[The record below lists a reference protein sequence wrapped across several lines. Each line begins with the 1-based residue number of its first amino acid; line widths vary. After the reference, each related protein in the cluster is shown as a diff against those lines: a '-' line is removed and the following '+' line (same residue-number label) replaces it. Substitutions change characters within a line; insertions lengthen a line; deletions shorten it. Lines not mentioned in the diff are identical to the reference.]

1 VAGKTDEAAGSRAD
15 CESGYWPAGASLRA
29 DRSVGEAERNFRT
42 AIERLPE
49 GVAVHDGRRLVYVNP
64 ALASMLGYPE
74 AAALVGMEWERFVDP
89 KERGPAS
96 SNVAQALR
104 LDTGTE
110 LVPTERRLIRRDQT
124 AVCVELSAIPVTF
137 DDAPALLVVAR
148 DLTLR
153 KQLEQRAHEANR
165 MAALGALAAGVA
177 HEVNNPLAWV
187 LGNLAYAQRQ
197 LARLRPEDPSLLS
210 SLREALEEAYD
221 GVERVRRIVTDLKT
235 FSRAEERDERV
246 DLRRVLKQ
254 AVKIASPQLRHLAKI
269 SDHHRPCP
277 EVKAST
283 GRLAQ
288 VFLNLL
294 LNAADA
300 LHDQA
305 PGKGEIATS
314 IGTDAQGRAFAEVTD
329 NGAGIPPEVLPRV
342 TDPFFTTKPIGVG
355 TGLGLTVCR
364 NIVQGYGGELVI
376 QSELGRGTTV
386 RITLPKA
393 PVDFVPRVSGTAMH
407 AVHAKHYR
415 ILIIDDEPL
424 VLRAMRR
431 LLDAHSVVAV
441 QKGEDALELLA
452 SGQVFDIILCDL
464 MMPSMTGMEVYERLS
479 ALGKG
484 LERRVV
490 LVTGGAVTE
499 ESRDFLARV
508 PNLCF
513 EKPLDPRKVEAM
525 LAQAVIAASE

>member
-1 VAGKTDEAAGSRAD
+1 LGGNTDESASSQAD
-15 CESGYWPAGASLRA
+15 CESGYWPAGASLRP
-29 DRSVGEAERNFRT
+29 DRTISEAERNFRI

-64 ALASMLGYPE
+64 AMASMLGYPD
-74 AAALVGMEWERFVDP
+74 AAALVGLQWERFVDP
-89 KERGPAS
+89 GERGRATN
-96 SNVAQALR
+96 NVDQALA
-104 LDTGTE
+104 LDTGAA
-110 LVPTERRLIRRDQT
+110 LAPTERRLIRRDGT
-124 AVCVELSAIPVTF
+124 PVCVELSAIPVTF
-137 DDAPALLVVAR
+137 DDAPALLVVGR

-153 KQLEQRAHEANR
+153 KQLEQRAHDANR

-187 LGNLAYAQRQ
+187 LGNLAYSLRHLGQ
-197 LARLRPEDPSLLS
+197 LRAADPSLLS

-235 FSRAEERDERV
+235 FARAEEREERV
-246 DLRRVLKQ
+246 DLRRALKQ
-254 AVKIASPQLRHLAKI
+254 AIKIASPQLRHRAKI
-269 SDHHRPCP
+269 RDLYGPSP

-294 LNAADA
+294 LNSADA
-300 LHDQA
+300 LREVS
-305 PGKGEIATS
+305 PGNGEIVTS
-314 IGTDAQGRAFAEVTD
+314 IGTDAQGRAFAEISD
-329 NGAGIPPEVLPRV
+329 NGAGIPPQLLPRV
-342 TDPFFTTKPIGVG
+342 TEPFFTTKPVGVG

-364 NIVQGYGGELVI
+364 NIVQSYGGELAI
-376 QSELGRGTTV
+376 ESEVGRGTRV

-393 PVDFVPRVSGTAMH
+393 PADFFPRASSTAMH
-407 AVHAKHYR
+407 AVRAKRYR

-441 QKGEDALELLA
+441 QTGEEALDLLA
-452 SGQVFDIILCDL
+452 SGQAFDIILCDL
-464 MMPSMTGMEVYERLS
+464 MMPNMTGMEVYDRVC

-513 EKPLDPRKVEAM
+513 EKPLDPRKVEAL
-525 LAQAVIAASE
+525 LAQAAAAASE